1 LKALPFFLE
10 PAFLEFQGKH
20 FLVEADACRIAV
32 FGDSELESPLK
43 APFGGFAL
51 PENASP
57 ASIRRIIDKVD
68 HYASGKNAL
77 SLEIQLPPECYAGA
91 EKDWLMPLLESA
103 GFQKV
108 WTDLNFHLPVD
119 GPIRRHL
126 HRSERWKLNKSERLG
141 FTFHR
146 VLRPEWSQVHAF
158 ILASRIRKGYSLSM
172 TPDELRESVD
182 QFPGRYRAWQV
193 LSPANELAAIAVSI
207 DVSSEIEYVFYT
219 ADDPVFRKWSPV
231 VMLIAGIYEAALA
244 EKKQLLD
251 LGTASLKGMIN
262 PGLAAFKQFLGGLP
276 SSKHRIRKTYFHSEV
291 NE

>member
-1 LKALPFFLE
+1 M
-10 PAFLEFQGKH
+10 
-20 FLVEADACRIAV
+20 IA
-32 FGDSELESPLK
+32 
-43 APFGGFAL
+43 
-51 PENASP
+51 
-57 ASIRRIIDKVD
+57 KVD

-91 EKDWLMPLLESA
+91 EKDWLMPLLEEA
-103 GFQKV
+103 GFQIV

-141 FTFHR
+141 FAFHR
-146 VLRPEWSQVHAF
+146 VLRPDWLQVHAF

-172 TPDELRESVD
+172 TPDELRESAAK
-182 QFPGRYRAWQV
+182 FPGRYRVWQV

-244 EKKQLLD
+244 EKKQILD

-262 PGLAAFKQFLGGLP
+262 PGLAAFKRFLGGQP
-276 SSKHRIRKTYFHSEV
+276 SPKHRIRKTYFQ
-291 NE
+291 

>member
-1 LKALPFFLE
+1 MKALPFFLE
-10 PAFLEFQGKH
+10 PAFLDFQGSH
-20 FLVEADACRIAV
+20 FLAEADECRIAV

-43 APFGGFAL
+43 APFGGFVL

-57 ASIRRIIDKVD
+57 ASMRRLIEKVD
-68 HYASGKNAL
+68 LYASGKNAL
-77 SLEIQLPPECYAGA
+77 SLEIQLPPECYSGA
-91 EKDWLMPLLESA
+91 EKDWLMPFLEGA

-119 GPIRRHL
+119 GPIRRQL

-141 FTFHR
+141 FAFQP
-146 VLRPEWSQVHAF
+146 VLQPNWNQVHAF

-172 TPDELRESVD
+172 TADELRESAD
-182 QFPGRYRAWQV
+182 KFPGRYKVWQV

-207 DVSSEIEYVFYT
+207 DVSSETEYVFYT

-231 VMLIAGIYEAALA
+231 VMLIAGIYEVALA
-244 EKKQLLD
+244 EKKQVLD

-276 SSKHRIRKTYFHSEV
+276 SPKHRIRKTYLQDY
-291 NE
+291 